1 MRTLNCFV
9 ITPSGQNPPMRLVED
24 EKYGWSTAPSSCQNN
39 HAPKETQVN
48 FQEVYD
54 DIICQAIKEV
64 NGSNPD
70 IRIVCTRGEDLLQ
83 GGNIVTQF
91 LQRICQADITITD
104 VTGFNPNVLFEYGIR
119 LSVRD
124 SLNILLCRE
133 GVKLPIDI
141 ANQLFIPYRTDNMTA
156 GNKAKAAIVE
166 TIQHA
171 LPRLLT
177 EKPVESVDDLFR
189 RTVEHATGR
198 TLERRLMTV
207 LEPAPALLVDL
218 LNELKR
224 LDNEGKASGNSALR
238 ADPKLRNKTWKL
250 LETIGS
256 TMRDDASNLDKAVEL
271 YKLLTKLEGFNEKC
285 RDAYYILN
293 EMCAADPARETEAQM
308 YLEKAKELED

>member
-1 MRTLNCFV
+1 
-9 ITPSGQNPPMRLVED
+9 MRLVQD
-24 EKYGWSTAPSSCQNN
+24 EKYGWSAAPSSCQNN
-39 HAPKETQVN
+39 PASKETQVN

-54 DIICQAIKEV
+54 VIICQAIEKV
-64 NGSNPD
+64 NTENHD
-70 IRIVCTRGEDLLQ
+70 IRIVCSRGEDLLL

-91 LQRICQADITITD
+91 LQKICRADITITD

-124 SLNILLCRE
+124 SLNILLCHE
-133 GVKLPIDI
+133 GVKLPVDI
-141 ANQLFIPYRTDNMTA
+141 ADQLFIPYRTDNMTA

-166 TIQHA
+166 TIQNG

-177 EKPVESVDDLFR
+177 EKPLESVDDLFR

-224 LDNEGKASGNSALR
+224 LDNEGKASGNTGLR
-238 ADPKLRNKTWKL
+238 ANPQLRNKTWKL

-256 TMRDDASNLDKAVEL
+256 TLRKDESNLDKTIEL
-271 YKLLTKLEGFNEKC
+271 YELLTKLEGSNEKR
-285 RDAYYILN
+285 RDAFYNLN
-293 EMCAADPARETEAQM
+293 EICAADPAREAEAQM
-308 YLEKAKELED
+308 YLAEAKKLED